1 MSAAAHRLMH
11 WVARILLGLAGLG
24 LMVDGALHWIL
35 YGRSGLKAIE
45 ASSLPAV
52 LRSDFATFWVA
63 DVVTLWAAGIILAW
77 TAVRPTAASAF
88 IVFVVSAIP
97 AGLGVFNVLHNGMWI
112 ASFNMLAAA
121 SLGVIG
127 AGVKAYVERRARL
140 QAQTDADVA

>member
-1 MSAAAHRLMH
+1 MSPSAHRLMH
-11 WVARILLGLAGLG
+11 WIARGLLALAGLG
-24 LMVDGALHWIL
+24 LIVDGALHWVL

-63 DVVTLWAAGIILAW
+63 DVVTLWAAGIILLW
-77 TAVRPTAASAF
+77 TAIRPVAASAF

-121 SLGVIG
+121 SLGVLG
-127 AGVKAYVERRARL
+127 ALAKSYVERRELR
-140 QAQTDADVA
+140 

>member
-1 MSAAAHRLMH
+1 MSPAAHRLWH
-11 WVARILLGLAGLG
+11 WISRGLLGLAGLG
-24 LMVDGALHWIL
+24 LIVDGALHWIL
-35 YGRSGLKAIE
+35 YGRSGLKAID

-63 DVVTLWAAGIILAW
+63 DVVTLWAAGTILVW
-77 TAVRPTAASAF
+77 TALRPMAASAF

-121 SLGVIG
+121 SLGMIG
-127 AGVKAYVERRARL
+127 AVTKAYVERRIRL
-140 QAQTDADVA
+140 QSLMDDDLA